1 MESQTLMPTVG
12 EALAIA
18 QLRELLGD
26 RATEAG
32 KLEIDARRCEQR
44 GQLQL
49 AGELRTIAR
58 RLTRIHQAATRG
70 SDISPLSPTEHR

>member
-1 MESQTLMPTVG
+1 VIPTVG

-26 RATEAG
+26 LASEAG
-32 KLEIDARRCEQR
+32 RLEADARRCEQR

-58 RLTRIHQAATRG
+58 RLTRIHQVATRG
-70 SDISPLSPTEHR
+70 ADEHKPQTEMHR